1 MGNKRGAAKEG
12 AKLQWGVRE
21 EGMNFFSLHGN
32 GSSVPLVSTN
42 ATILANRYSFRL
54 VRRVRAAPR
63 AESLPAPAVDAAPL
77 VEASKET
84 EPIFALGDEKAA
96 LIDGDKRNFLKLA
109 GVLGLGVMAASALP
123 EKAQAYVMGSAPTS
137 GVVGVKDAAN
147 ARISPAT
154 EETLQALVEGNSVL
168 KKTVSLSSSG
178 TVHTPGSGKKV
189 RIYNT
194 KFSLDATMTSVSFRF
209 GSGGTDF
216 EKYVAPRTGGLYGTN
231 NHPNYKEGGVDEAV
245 YCVISGTGN
254 VQINIDYLEV

>member
-1 MGNKRGAAKEG
+1 
-12 AKLQWGVRE
+12 
-21 EGMNFFSLHGN
+21 MNFFSLNKN
-32 GSSVPLVSTN
+32 GSGVPLVSSN

-54 VRRVRAAPR
+54 VRRVRAATKER
-63 AESLPAPAVDAAPL
+63 RLPAPVLEEAPV
-77 VEASKET
+77 VEEREAELFAPAS
-84 EPIFALGDEKAA
+84 DERAA
-96 LIDGDKRNFLKLA
+96 LPAIDDSKRNFLKLA
-109 GVLGLGVMAASALP
+109 GVLGLGVVAASALP
-123 EKAQAYVMGSAPTS
+123 EKAQAYVMGSSPTS
-137 GVVGVKDAAN
+137 GVVGVKDATN

-154 EETLQALVEGNSVL
+154 EETLQALIEGNAVL
-168 KKTVSLSSSG
+168 KKTTSLSASG
-178 TVHTPGSGKKV
+178 TVHTPASGKKV

-209 GSGGTDF
+209 TSGGTDF